1 MKMKIDCDNF
11 METKGL
17 RKVVYRKKDGKWTRM
32 GVRRKEQ
39 ERG

>member
-1 MKMKIDCDNF
+1 MKIDCDNF

-17 RKVVYRKKDGKWTRM
+17 RKVVYRKKDGKWM
-32 GVRRKEQ
+32 GVRRKEK